1 MTVISKAEL
10 AAELGISRARVS
22 QYCKRGLPQRSDG
35 KLDRVEALEWIT
47 ENCLDQHH
55 SRDAG
60 VNRAREFLAKP
71 PVNPPVRSTHCT
83 ALATR
88 TRVPPPLGFEWVER
102 MKTPFDQG

>member
-35 KLDRVEALEWIT
+35 KLNRVVALEWIT

-60 VNRAREFLAKP
+60 VNRAREFVKRP
-71 PVNPPVRSTHCT
+71 GNPPVRSTHST
-83 ALATR
+83 ALSTR
-88 TRVPPPLGFEWVER
+88 TRIPPPLGFEWVER
-102 MKTPFDQG
+102 MK